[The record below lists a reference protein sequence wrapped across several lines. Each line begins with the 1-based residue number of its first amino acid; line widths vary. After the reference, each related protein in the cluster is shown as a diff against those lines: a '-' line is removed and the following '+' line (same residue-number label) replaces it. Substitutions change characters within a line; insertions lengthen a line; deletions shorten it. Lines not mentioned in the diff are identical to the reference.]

1 MAFTNARF
9 LSLWTSLKR
18 SQEPQTILWH
28 LLENSLELNLKIK
41 DIMKLRSSYALPG
54 SFTIF
59 NSLTQHSLEWGII
72 ILNYE
77 IGRKVGFGPKDT
89 KEEANNEAWMRLN

>member
-1 MAFTNARF
+1 MAFTNAQF

-18 SQEPQTILWH
+18 SQEPQTILRH

-41 DIMKLRSSYALPG
+41 DIMKLRSSFALPG

-59 NSLTQHSLEWGII
+59 NSLIQHSLERGII
-72 ILNYE
+72 MINYDT
-77 IGRKVGFGPKDT
+77 GRRVGFGPKDT